1 MISINGVPVVP
12 ESFPDGT
19 QKIDFSL
26 GAISQEIIENKT
38 VYITWLYESD
48 VEHHISHKLVTKSL
62 KQSHQEIS

>member
-26 GAISQEIIENKT
+26 GVSHGYMSQIKSCFPCCVFLKILKNIFRGYNK
-38 VYITWLYESD
+38 
-48 VEHHISHKLVTKSL
+48 H
-62 KQSHQEIS
+62 